1 MALLLTPVFGVTG
14 CGSDENTQL
23 ETEITQLET
32 EITQLE
38 TEITQFEA
46 RVDALEEQ
54 AGSRVTNSK
63 LDPNSTIS
71 SSENDELRSL
81 ENEFDDQTDDAVQF
95 QSRSKNAAPEASG
108 ASDAPSEADCDR
120 RKEFIGSYDF
130 DRTLSNMNLDE
141 RHSYDSLLDDLE
153 LLEELE
159 LHDDL
164 DLDDLDRL
172 DRVYYKLLEYIEFL
186 DDLAPLHEIRNRLAK
201 CDVSDD
207 WDLWPP
213 GPGDDVDG
221 G

>member
-1 MALLLTPVFGVTG
+1 MALLVTSVFGVTG

-38 TEITQFEA
+38 TEISQFEA

-54 AGSRVTNSK
+54 AKSRLTNLR

-108 ASDAPSEADCDR
+108 VPDFASKADCDR
-120 RKEFIGSYDF
+120 VSDLSRLLYKHEFHEYPE
-130 DRTLSNMNLDE
+130 LPDE
-141 RHSYDSLLDDLE
+141 SQ
-153 LLEELE
+153 
-159 LHDDL
+159 LHYRPD
-164 DLDDLDRL
+164 DLDDLDRVYDNDLLGNLDNL
-172 DRVYYKLLEYIEFL
+172 DRLYDYTDLLDRLYYDIGYDL
-186 DDLAPLHEIRNRLAK
+186 DFRALRTDLSDLYNRNCEPILN
-201 CDVSDD
+201 
-207 WDLWPP
+207 
-213 GPGDDVDG
+213 
-221 G
+221 